1 MCVAVF
7 RNEAEMNL
15 GLFPSEQRLYSL
27 PQQAVCALNE
37 SFPLLPL
44 SASVWFYK
52 HKQGLASLGAHL
64 MFTAVHFLMHSLA
77 VTHAAIF
84 FVQHTPRFFPP
95 CPPPLAEGTA
105 GSCACRPT
113 PWTSRCGK
121 GGLESTN
128 VYSMFPALNSYFLHT
143 VSSIQLF
150 SSYEYRISE
159 IVDT

>member
-15 GLFPSEQRLYSL
+15 GLFPSEQRIYSL

-77 VTHAAIF
+77 VTLLTPLFSLSSIHHASSPHVLLHWQRALPAA
-84 FVQHTPRFFPP
+84 VRAD
-95 CPPPLAEGTA
+95 PPLG
-105 GSCACRPT
+105 
-113 PWTSRCGK
+113 
-121 GGLESTN
+121 
-128 VYSMFPALNSYFLHT
+128 PAD
-143 VSSIQLF
+143 V
-150 SSYEYRISE
+150 EKE
-159 IVDT
+159 A

>member
-1 MCVAVF
+1 
-7 RNEAEMNL
+7 MNL

-52 HKQGLASLGAHL
+52 HKPGLASLGAHL
-64 MFTAVHFLMHSLA
+64 MFTAVHFLMHPLA
-77 VTHAAIF
+77 VTLLTPLFSLSSIHHA
-84 FVQHTPRFFPP
+84 PP

-128 VYSMFPALNSYFLHT
+128 FYSMFPALNSYFLHT
-143 VSSIQLF
+143 ASSIQLF
-150 SSYEYRISE
+150 SSDEYRISE